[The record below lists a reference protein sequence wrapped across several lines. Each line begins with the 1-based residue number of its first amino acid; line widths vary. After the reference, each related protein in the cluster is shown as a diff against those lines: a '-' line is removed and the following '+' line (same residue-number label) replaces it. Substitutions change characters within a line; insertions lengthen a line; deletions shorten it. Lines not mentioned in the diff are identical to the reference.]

1 MPNVSADASVDD
13 VSVDVR
19 AQAIQGCEAI
29 LRKEMEYNIAHKI
42 WPSVNRIV
50 ERMLA
55 RRVELMDAYEE
66 IYSSLA
72 GRPRALT
79 AFWEIFVHTPVA
91 WSPERIRAARQDRD
105 GLVEL
110 NDQIV
115 VAAEHLAGLL
125 ARRAELDER
134 AVFSSGTSHHVL
146 DLISQA
152 SEHNHLHEFHV
163 KEELDSLRYNYGLD
177 YWPTLSLLVEAIG
190 LDAENAEVVA
200 NDPVTAAAT
209 ASRKPGLSDYVK
221 AVLVRI
227 EENTVSTHGLLP
239 DNFALSDGAL
249 ASLVSCALDLDADE
263 IVDASFIKRFRQR
276 QRAVKS
282 T

>member
-1 MPNVSADASVDD
+1 M
-13 VSVDVR
+13 
-19 AQAIQGCEAI
+19 
-29 LRKEMEYNIAHKI
+29 
-42 WPSVNRIV
+42 NRIV

-72 GRPRALT
+72 RRPRALT
-79 AFWEIFVHTPVA
+79 AFWDIFVHTPVA

-105 GLVEL
+105 ELVEL

-200 NDPVTAAAT
+200 NDPATAAAT
-209 ASRKPGLSDYVK
+209 ESRKPGLSDYVK

-227 EENTVSTHGLLP
+227 EENTVSSHGLLP

>member
-72 GRPRALT
+72 RRPRALT
-79 AFWEIFVHTPVA
+79 AFWDIFVHTPVA
-91 WSPERIRAARQDRD
+91 WSPERIRA
-105 GLVEL
+105 
-110 NDQIV
+110 
-115 VAAEHLAGLL
+115 

-163 KEELDSLRYNYGLD
+163 KEELDSLRYTYGLD

-200 NDPVTAAAT
+200 NDPATAAAT
-209 ASRKPGLSDYVK
+209 ESRKPGLSDYVK

-227 EENTVSTHGLLP
+227 EENTVSSHGLLP